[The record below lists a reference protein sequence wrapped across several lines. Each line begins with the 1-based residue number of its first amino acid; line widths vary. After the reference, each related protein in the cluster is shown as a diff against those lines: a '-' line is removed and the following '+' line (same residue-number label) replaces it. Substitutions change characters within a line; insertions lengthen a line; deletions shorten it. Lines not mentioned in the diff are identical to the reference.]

1 MYSQYVAACFM
12 PTKWLFH
19 KDPFLKV
26 NKMFEK
32 IFRSFLIY
40 ALINVFFVLVAN
52 AETVVKWD
60 SLKNLDNLA
69 ERCEALS
76 DSKDISGLRKLI
88 KPVRSAMA
96 SVAAD
101 PVPKDAKLPDQVKF
115 LQADLKNLSEVLSD
129 PQIEANTE
137 FVEILAG
144 IHPIVENLMEAA
156 GMPHVHEN
164 DEQVN
169 KATQENRP

>member
-1 MYSQYVAACFM
+1 MICA
-12 PTKWLFH
+12 
-19 KDPFLKV
+19 FL
-26 NKMFEK
+26 
-32 IFRSFLIY
+32 
-40 ALINVFFVLVAN
+40 NVFLVLSTN
-52 AETVVKWD
+52 AGTVVKWD
-60 SLKNLDNLA
+60 SLKKLDDLA

-76 DSKDISGLRKLI
+76 DSKDVSGLRGLI
-88 KPVRSAMA
+88 MPVRTAMA
-96 SVAAD
+96 MVAAD
-101 PVPKDAKLPDQVKF
+101 PVPENAKLPDHVKF

>member
-1 MYSQYVAACFM
+1 MS
-12 PTKWLFH
+12 
-19 KDPFLKV
+19 
-26 NKMFEK
+26 NK
-32 IFRSFLIY
+32 IFRSFLIC
-40 ALINVFFVLVAN
+40 AFLNVFLVLSTN
-52 AETVVKWD
+52 AGTVVKWD
-60 SLKNLDNLA
+60 SLKKLDDLA

-76 DSKDISGLRKLI
+76 DSKDVSGLRGLI
-88 KPVRSAMA
+88 MPVRTAMA
-96 SVAAD
+96 MVAAD
-101 PVPKDAKLPDQVKF
+101 PVPENAKLPDQVKF